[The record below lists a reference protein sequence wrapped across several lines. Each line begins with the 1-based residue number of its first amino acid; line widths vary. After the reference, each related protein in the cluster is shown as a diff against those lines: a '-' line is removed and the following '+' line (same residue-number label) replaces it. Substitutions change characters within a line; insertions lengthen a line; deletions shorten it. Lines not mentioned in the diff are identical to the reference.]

1 MNFNS
6 NCLTKLKLINFNQIR
21 LCNPADKKYLPFER
35 DRYKYRFGYQSGHH
49 EKGKLAFLF

>member
-49 EKGKLAFLF
+49 EKGKLEFLF